1 LSLDAAELE
10 RRISHIFRIASKWK
24 ALLLFDEADVF
35 VTKRSLHSPER
46 NRLVAIFLRKL
57 EYFEGVQFLTTNQV
71 IDFDAAVL
79 NRMHLVLKY
88 EDLTVNARRTIMVQF
103 LKRVQT
109 DRGPPNLSEEDL
121 DRSAQVPLNG
131 RQVSVYASDERHL
144 LTDHLFQIKNT
155 VAIAIALASEKDTQL
170 SFSHISQALKAN
182 GTSIPNSSD
191 KSMDDSLYK

>member
-1 LSLDAAELE
+1 
-10 RRISHIFRIASKWK
+10 
-24 ALLLFDEADVF
+24 
-35 VTKRSLHSPER
+35 
-46 NRLVAIFLRKL
+46 
-57 EYFEGVQFLTTNQV
+57 
-71 IDFDAAVL
+71 
-79 NRMHLVLKY
+79 
-88 EDLTVNARRTIMVQF
+88 MVQF

-121 DRSAQVPLNG
+121 DRSAQIPLNC
-131 RQVSVYASDERHL
+131 RQVSVYTSDERHL